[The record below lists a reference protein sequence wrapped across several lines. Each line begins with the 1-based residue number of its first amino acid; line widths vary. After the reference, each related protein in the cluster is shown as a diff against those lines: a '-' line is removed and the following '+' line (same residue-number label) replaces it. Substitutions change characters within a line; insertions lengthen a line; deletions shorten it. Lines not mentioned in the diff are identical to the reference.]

1 MGGKERVTKTIQK
14 PSGRSAVEEHRSVLA
29 KLGSMSG
36 RDMLNEVLDRE
47 KPHEL
52 VRALSCEDFY
62 WLVKQIGED
71 DCLPLVALASEEQW
85 QFLLDLDLWTE
96 DRLDEVKTFQW
107 ISRLQRADLMRVA
120 RWLLREGQALG
131 YMYFFRNL
139 EVVVNTDEDAAVDLP
154 EGFVTLDGVYY
165 FRSLDRSRAPE
176 FETLL
181 KAVAAEDRLRFQ
193 AMLAGLSG
201 LLPAEAE
208 EEMYRLRGVRLAEH
222 GFLPREEALSV
233 YSPLPVTSA
242 ARGGDGADVRPCD
255 ESEAPVDVSLLPLM
269 LMPVEGKMFNEV
281 TSRIDDPS
289 AQDRIRLEFS
299 GLCNLIMSADRTI
312 PGGMEDLKAICRK
325 AAGYVNVA
333 LEHLCGNDMSLA
345 VASVRDNALVTLFRI
360 GLGLAMDTGRRAA
373 RWSSDSWWKTSA
385 PEFWFWG
392 DVAGKILQGLLQPRP
407 LYYSGG
413 EEGEEFRDF
422 QSIDEVR
429 RCSGQLEK
437 IIALDSLLARLD
449 ARPQQMEKGHE
460 ITAQALLV
468 TFWARS
474 ELGLERRF
482 SPISFSDA
490 RKLLSILKGGVSGK
504 KWLQKDFRAQFTRFF
519 ESPASSDSEADKTL
533 TEALSEI
540 WDEFLDEYRYI
551 SAEDLD
557 PRFSELL
564 VIEPSREAGPE

>member
-1 MGGKERVTKTIQK
+1 MGGKERVTETIQK

-36 RDMLNEVLDRE
+36 SAMLNEVLDRE

-71 DCLPLVALASEEQW
+71 DCLPLVVLASEEQW

-120 RWLLREGQALG
+120 RWLLGEGQALG
-131 YMYFFRNL
+131 YMYFFRNV
-139 EVVVNTDEDAAVDLP
+139 EVVVNTDEDVAVNLP

-181 KAVAAEDRLRFQ
+181 KAAAAEDRLRFQ

-201 LLPAEAE
+201 FLPAEAE

-242 ARGGDGADVRPCD
+242 AQGTDGADVRGYD
-255 ESEAPVDVSLLPLM
+255 EWEVTVDISLLPLM
-269 LMPVEGKMFNEV
+269 LTPAEGKMFNEV
-281 TSRIDDPS
+281 TSRIDDPA

-333 LEHLCGNDMSLA
+333 IEHLCGNDISLA
-345 VASVRDNALVTLFRI
+345 VASVRKNALVTLFRI
-360 GLGLAMDTGRRAA
+360 GIGLAMDTGRRAA
-373 RWSSDSWWKTSA
+373 RWSSGSWWKTSA

-392 DVAGKILQGLLQPRP
+392 DVPGKILQGLLQPRP

-449 ARPQQMEKGHE
+449 AKPQQMEKGHE
-460 ITAQALLV
+460 ITVQALLI

-474 ELGLERRF
+474 ELGLEHRF

-490 RKLLSILKGGVSGK
+490 RKLLSMLKGGVCGK
-504 KWLQKDFRAQFTRFF
+504 KWLQKDFRTQFTRFF
-519 ESPASSDSEADKTL
+519 ESPASFDSEADKTL

-540 WDEFLDEYRYI
+540 WDEFLDEYRGI